1 MRCVSKTV
9 GRHAC
14 HTCGRHSI
22 GRQLRHGQTAGVEET
37 LAIREKQLGPEH
49 PDTVNSLNNLAA
61 LLKAKGA
68 L

>member
-1 MRCVSKTV
+1 MR
-9 GRHAC
+9 R
-14 HTCGRHSI
+14 
-22 GRQLRHGQTAGVEET
+22 GQTAGVEET